1 MTRLNA
7 PHDKIEAMRVHVF
20 SDLHLEF
27 GACDFPPEVRSGETA
42 DLVLLAGDI
51 HTQRRGAAWAAK
63 TFATS
68 VAMILGNHE
77 AYGDSLA
84 ASCAAERQSAE
95 QCSAGRVHPVRV
107 LERETWTMTAA
118 DGTPARVIA
127 ATLWTDF
134 SLFGADRQARMMDE
148 AHRAM
153 NDFRMI
159 RTAGGLL
166 RAERLLTPADCLRL
180 HRESRNYLEQEL
192 AKPFDGVTIVMT
204 HHAPSG
210 RSVPDFR
217 QGDPI
222 NTAYASDLEDL
233 IERTRPA
240 LWVHGHIHS
249 SADYTIGSTRVICN
263 PRGYTPTHLNP
274 DFDPAL
280 TVALAR

>member
-1 MTRLNA
+1 MTRANA
-7 PHDKIEAMRVHVF
+7 AHDKIETMRVHVF

-27 GACDFPPEVRSGETA
+27 GDCEFPPGIRAGAAA

-51 HTQRRGAAWAAK
+51 HTQRRGAAWAAE

-84 ASCAAERQSAE
+84 ASFAAERQSAE

-118 DGTPARVIA
+118 EGTPARVIA

-153 NDFRMI
+153 NDFQMI

-166 RAERLLTPADCLRL
+166 RTERSLTPADCLRL
-180 HRESRNYLEQEL
+180 HRESRIYLEQEL

-210 RSVPDFR
+210 RSIPDFR

-222 NTAYASDLEDL
+222 NAAYASDLEEL
-233 IERTRPA
+233 IERTRPQ

-249 SADYTIGSTRVICN
+249 SADYRIGSTRVICN
-263 PRGYTPTHLNP
+263 PRGYFPTHLNP
-274 DFDPAL
+274 SFDPAL
-280 TVALAR
+280 VVELSR